1 MKKHHICPWQG
12 GPLLAA
18 SLRKLIHNPR
28 RIAGPYLSDGMIA
41 MDIGSGMG
49 FFTIPMSEITGKQGK
64 VIAVDLQPQMLAGLQ
79 KKAQKAGI
87 NNITFHQ
94 CGNNSLNVKQW
105 DESVDF
111 VLIMMMLHEV
121 PDAEPAAEVRMNRGS
136 PQVCLIREVYS
147 VLAPG
152 GKLLFSEPV
161 VHVSQSKFEQSRSM
175 IQQAG
180 FSIADEPK
188 IALCRTTVFQTR
200 Q

>member
-1 MKKHHICPWQG
+1 MKKQHICPWQG
-12 GPLLAA
+12 GPFLAA
-18 SLRKLIHNPR
+18 SLRKIIHNPH
-28 RIAGPYLSDGMIA
+28 RILKPYLSDGMIA

-79 KKAQKAGI
+79 KKVQKTGI
-87 NNITFHQ
+87 DNITFHQ

-105 DESVDF
+105 DDSVDF

-121 PDAEPAAEVRMNRGS
+121 PDADR
-136 PQVCLIREVYS
+136 LIREVYS

-161 VHVSQSKFEQSRSM
+161 VHVSQSKYKKSLSM
-175 IQQAG
+175 IQQTG
-180 FSIADEPK
+180 FSITYKPK
-188 IALCRTTVFQTR
+188 IALCRTTVFQKGL
-200 Q
+200 